1 MLLNQNARG
10 NLCKISLK
18 TYFET
23 CLQLPRENE
32 NSESGI
38 SIAHVYSAFDTPY
51 HPHSYKASS
60 SQTLRVCRS
69 VTSRGSC
76 SHFCEDFSGRSARAA
91 LCLSF
96 FFADAEDITSGPA
109 LVRERGGLVPTDVCA
124 RTDEGFRA
132 LCRRSLSSL
141 LPKLFSAGL
150 PNPS

>member
-1 MLLNQNARG
+1 MGLAATSV
-10 NLCKISLK
+10 KISQGARR
-18 TYFET
+18 EQPSA
-23 CLQLPRENE
+23 CL
-32 NSESGI
+32 
-38 SIAHVYSAFDTPY
+38 F
-51 HPHSYKASS
+51 
-60 SQTLRVCRS
+60 
-69 VTSRGSC
+69 
-76 SHFCEDFSGRSARAA
+76 
-91 LCLSF
+91 F